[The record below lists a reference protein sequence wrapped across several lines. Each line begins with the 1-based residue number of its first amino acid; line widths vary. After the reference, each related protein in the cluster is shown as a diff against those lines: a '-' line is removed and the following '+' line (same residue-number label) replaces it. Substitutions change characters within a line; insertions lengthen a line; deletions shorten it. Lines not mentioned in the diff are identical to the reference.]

1 MQRSIEGELAWVTG
15 GGTGIG
21 QAGAVRLAAAGA
33 KIVLTGRRREPL
45 DETAKM
51 IRDKGGEAIVAPADM
66 SKREEVEAVAKRIVE
81 ECGRCD
87 ILVNSAGINVRNR
100 KWADVDAPGFDSV
113 IDANL
118 SGPFY
123 ATAAV
128 LPMMRKQ
135 KNGLIIQISSWAG
148 VYVSPLTGPAY
159 SVSKHGLVALSESL
173 NQEECVNGIRSCC
186 ICPGE
191 VATPILEKRPVPVSD
206 ADKARMLQA
215 DDLGETILFVA
226 RMPAHVCL
234 NEILISPT
242 WNRSYAE
249 GVKL

>member
-1 MQRSIEGELAWVTG
+1 MQRSIEDEVAWVTG
-15 GGTGIG
+15 GGSGIG

-45 DETAKM
+45 EETAKM

-66 SKREEVEAVAKRIVE
+66 SKRDEVEAIAKRIADE
-81 ECGRCD
+81 HGRCD

-191 VATPILEKRPVPVSD
+191 VATPILDKRPVPVSD

>member
-1 MQRSIEGELAWVTG
+1 MQRSIDGEVAWVTG

-45 DETAKM
+45 EETAKM

-66 SKREEVEAVAKRIVE
+66 SKRDEVEAIAKRIADE
-81 ECGRCD
+81 HGRCD

-191 VATPILEKRPVPVSD
+191 VATPILDKRPVPVSD

-226 RMPAHVCL
+226 RMPPHVCL